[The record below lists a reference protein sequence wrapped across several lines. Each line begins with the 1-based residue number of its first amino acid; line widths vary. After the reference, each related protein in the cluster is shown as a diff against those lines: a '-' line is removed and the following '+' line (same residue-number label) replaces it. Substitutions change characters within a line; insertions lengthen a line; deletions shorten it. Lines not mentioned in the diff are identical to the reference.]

1 MKGDKLKCHHWSNGC
16 KIFPTY
22 RDPLKRVPESC
33 KKHKGI
39 ERDKVYTFEQ
49 LETYMAQPAKKPPT
63 PPKGKP
69 TKLPPNA
76 DCNYEEET
84 LQTSVE
90 QSENDNDSQANL
102 Y

>member
-1 MKGDKLKCHHWSNGC
+1 MVAKFSQLTETLSQGP
-16 KIFPTY
+16 PT
-22 RDPLKRVPESC
+22 RARNTRGLSGTRSTPLNSW
-33 KKHKGI
+33 KH
-39 ERDKVYTFEQ
+39 
-49 LETYMAQPAKKPPT
+49 AWPSPAINQPT

-90 QSENDNDSQANL
+90 QSENDNDSEENL